1 MRLFKQFK
9 RSKVISLNK
18 KIYLPTIIDEQ
29 TLFFGKYRGMGIQ
42 HFVDFLTVLLK
53 YKTIFLTIHI
63 FFKVG
68 KIREQITRILI
79 LRSSRNKGSNFFDF
93 SKQVLTLLL

>member
-1 MRLFKQFK
+1 M
-9 RSKVISLNK
+9 SAVV
-18 KIYLPTIIDEQ
+18 DEQ
-29 TLFFGKYRGMGIQ
+29 VFLFGKYRGMGIQ

-68 KIREQITRILI
+68 KIGKQITCILI
-79 LRSSRNKGSNFFDF
+79 LRCSRNKGSDFFYF
-93 SKQVLTLLL
+93 IQQVLTLLF